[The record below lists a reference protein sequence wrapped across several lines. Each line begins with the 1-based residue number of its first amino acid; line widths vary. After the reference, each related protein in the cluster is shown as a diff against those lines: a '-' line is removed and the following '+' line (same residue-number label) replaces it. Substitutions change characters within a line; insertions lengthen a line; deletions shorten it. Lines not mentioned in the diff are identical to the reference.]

1 MNNINVLDCTLRDG
15 GYVNSWEFDNK
26 TTKNIISG
34 LSDSNIDIIE
44 CGFLDPNGIEGTTR
58 FDSLDYANSLLP
70 TESNSMF
77 VSMIELDRY
86 DSSILPELK
95 DSDSN
100 QITGIRLTV
109 RPSSKSRYMKI
120 AKEIKSKGY
129 DLFLQPICTV
139 SYSDREVLD
148 LIDIAHEL
156 NPLALY
162 IVDTHGSIDWNSYHL
177 RRIFSLMDRNLDSNM
192 SIGFHS
198 HNNLQL
204 SYVLACELASS
215 SVHRNIILDSSLL
228 GMGRGVGNLHT
239 EMMCNHLNKHK
250 SSNYDEFK
258 IIELIDKYI
267 KSIKDEYGWGY
278 SVPYFLTAINK
289 CHPNYADYLMKH
301 NFSFKEMN
309 TLLKTIPD
317 NDKLEFDKNTIE
329 RLCETK
335 NI

>member
-1 MNNINVLDCTLRDG
+1 MSDRINILDCTLRDG
-15 GYVNSWEFDNK
+15 GYVNSWKFNEN
-26 TTKNIISG
+26 TTKDVIYG
-34 LSDSNIDIIE
+34 LTDSNIEIVE
-44 CGFLDPNGIEGTTR
+44 CGFLDPNGINGTTR
-58 FDSLDYANSLLP
+58 YNSLDYINNLLP
-70 TESNSMF
+70 SKSKSMY
-77 VSMIELDRY
+77 VSMIELDKY
-86 DSSILPELK
+86 DSSILPEFK
-95 DSDSN
+95 KSDSS

-109 RPSSKSRYMKI
+109 RPSSKSKYMKI

-177 RRIFSLMDRNLDSNM
+177 RRIFSLMDRNLNSDI

-204 SYVLACELASS
+204 SYALACELASS
-215 SVHRNIILDSSLL
+215 SGQRNIILDSSLL

-239 EMMCNHLNKHK
+239 EMICNHLNNHK

-258 IIELIDKYI
+258 IIELIEKHI
-267 KSIKDEYGWGY
+267 KSLKDEYGWGY

-289 CHPNYADYLMKH
+289 CHPNYADYLIEH

-309 TLLKTIPD
+309 SLLKSIPD
-317 NDKLEFDKNTIE
+317 SDKLEFNKNVIKE
-329 RLCETK
+329 LIDE
-335 NI
+335 